1 MNKGLFTVLAIILVL
16 AIAGASFYGGMVYG
30 KSQAQ
35 SSLQSAFRS
44 GAATFQG
51 QGGAALANG
60 TPGANGFTAR
70 GQRNGT
76 TGTNGAGFVLGTIKQ
91 VGDGTLVLTDSN
103 GKETQVKVT
112 DTTLIEKNQS
122 VKLTDLA
129 EGETVMVSG
138 STAADGTVTARS
150 VQVAPQGRFGFGGG
164 APGGPGDAN
173 GQPPAPDQGANPQ
186 ATPSK

>member
-1 MNKGLFTVLAIILVL
+1 MNKGLLTVLAIILVL

-35 SSLQSAFRS
+35 SNVLAARAAFQGNGS
-44 GAATFQG
+44 FQG
-51 QGGAALANG
+51 QGGAAANG
-60 TPGANGFTAR
+60 TPGAFTRRSGQNG
-70 GQRNGT
+70 N
-76 TGTNGAGFVLGTIKQ
+76 FVLGTIKQ
-91 VGDGTLVLTDSN
+91 IGDGTLTLTDNN

-122 VKLTDLA
+122 VKLNDLT

-164 APGGPGDAN
+164 PGGPGDQAQPGN
-173 GQPPAPDQGANPQ
+173 QGQPPAPGAAPQ
-186 ATPSK
+186 ATPSN

>member
-1 MNKGLFTVLAIILVL
+1 MNKALFSVLAVILVL

-35 SSLQSAFRS
+35 TSVVT
-44 GAATFQG
+44 TF
-51 QGGAALANG
+51 QGGAAPGAQVQGGVPFANI
-60 TPGANGFTAR
+60 TPGANGFVR
-70 GQRNGT
+70 GQRNGQ
-76 TGTNGAGFVLGTIKQ
+76 TGGGFVAGTIKQ
-91 VGDGTLVLTDSN
+91 VADGSLILTDSD

-122 VKLTDLA
+122 VKLSDLA
-129 EGETVMVSG
+129 EGETVLVSG

-150 VQVAPQGRFGFGGG
+150 VQVSPQGRFGFAGGG
-164 APGGPGDAN
+164 PADGQPAPGDMP
-173 GQPPAPDQGANPQ
+173 NPQ

>member
-35 SSLQSAFRS
+35 ANVQSSLPH
-44 GAATFQG
+44 GAAG
-51 QGGAALANG
+51 
-60 TPGANGFTAR
+60 PGRLPGSGRGTAR
-70 GQRNGT
+70 KRHAGRVCPAAASGT
-76 TGTNGAGFVLGTIKQ
+76 GRAAAFVLGTIKQ
-91 VGDGTLVLTDSN
+91 IGDGSLVLTDNN

-122 VKLTDLA
+122 VKLADLS

-138 STAADGTVTARS
+138 SAAADGTVTARS
-150 VQVAPQGRFGFGGG
+150 VQVAPQGRFGFGG
-164 APGGPGDAN
+164 PGDCAT
-173 GQPPAPDQGANPQ
+173 APRNPQ
-186 ATPSK
+186 ATPAQ